1 MTETQRPDRPLVL
14 CIGGHDP
21 SGGAGILA
29 DAEAV
34 QAAHAFPL
42 TVITALTEQDTCG
55 LARLH
60 PQPPEQIEAH
70 CRRLLNDSPPSAL
83 KIGLIGGADIARMLA
98 RFIDTLATAERARV
112 PVVLDTVLATGAGQ
126 SVADAALREA
136 VRDALIPRCTLVTPN
151 LPEARALTGAD
162 APEDCAERL
171 LAAGAPWVLITGT
184 HDATEAVTNR
194 LFGSNGERH
203 AWDWPRLP
211 GEYHG
216 SGCTL
221 ASAIAARLAHGMTL
235 VQAVESAQAYT
246 WTALERALRT
256 GRCQLTPNRLHDERI
271 EHPLGDHIDEFRR
284 RTV

>member
-1 MTETQRPDRPLVL
+1 MIESQRPDRPLVL

-55 LARLH
+55 LARIY

-70 CRRLLNDSPPSAL
+70 CRRLLSDSPPSAL
-83 KIGLIGGADIARMLA
+83 KIGLIGSADIARMLA
-98 RFIDTLATAERARV
+98 RFIDTLATTEHARV

-126 SVADAALREA
+126 PIADAALREA
-136 VRDALIPRCTLVTPN
+136 VRDELMPRCTLVTPN

-184 HDATEAVTNR
+184 HDNTEAVTNR
-194 LFGSNGERH
+194 LFGANGERH

-221 ASAIAARLAHGMTL
+221 ASAIAARLAHGLSME
-235 VQAVESAQAYT
+235 QAVESAQDYT
-246 WTALERALRT
+246 WRTLAYALRT
-256 GRCQLTPNRLHDERI
+256 GRCQLTPNRLHDERT

-284 RTV
+284 RTL

>member
-1 MTETQRPDRPLVL
+1 MTDAQRSDRPLVL
-14 CIGGHDP
+14 CVGGHDP

-55 LARLH
+55 LARIH
-60 PQPPEQIEAH
+60 PQPAEQIEAH
-70 CRRLLNDSPPSAL
+70 CRRLMNDSPPNAL
-83 KIGLIGGADIARMLA
+83 KIGLIGNADIALRLA
-98 RFIDTLATAERARV
+98 RLTEELAEI

-126 SVADAALREA
+126 SVADAALLDA
-136 VRDALIPRCTLVTPN
+136 VREALIPRCTLVTPN

-162 APEDCAERL
+162 APDDCAERL
-171 LAAGAPWVLITGT
+171 LVAGAPWVLITGT

-235 VQAVESAQAYT
+235 VSAVESAQAYT

-256 GRCQLTPNRLHDERI
+256 GRCQLTPNRLHDERT

>member
-1 MTETQRPDRPLVL
+1 MMDARLKRPLVL
-14 CIGGHDP
+14 CVGGHDP

-34 QAAHAFPL
+34 HAARAFPL

-55 LARLH
+55 LAQIH

-70 CRRLLNDSPPSAL
+70 CRRLLRDSPPSAL

-98 RFIDTLATAERARV
+98 RLIDRVATAEYARV

-126 SVADAALREA
+126 SVADAALLDAVREA
-136 VRDALIPRCTLVTPN
+136 LVPRCTLVTPN
-151 LPEARALTGAD
+151 LPEARALTGAR

-171 LAAGAPWVLITGT
+171 LAAGAPWALITGT

-246 WTALERALRT
+246 WKTLEQALRT
-256 GRCQLTPNRLHDERI
+256 GCCQLTPNRLHDERI
-271 EHPLGDHIDEFRR
+271 EHPLGDCIDEFRR

>member
-1 MTETQRPDRPLVL
+1 MTDVQRPDRPLVL
-14 CIGGHDP
+14 CVGGHDP

-34 QAAHAFPL
+34 QASHAFPL

-60 PQPPEQIEAH
+60 PQPAEQIEAH
-70 CRRLLNDSPPSAL
+70 CRRLMNDSPPSAL

-98 RFIDTLATAERARV
+98 RFIDTLAAAEQARF

-126 SVADAALREA
+126 SVADAALLDA
-136 VRDALIPRCTLVTPN
+136 VREALIPRCTLVTPN
-151 LPEARALTGAD
+151 LPEARALTGTD

-184 HDATEAVTNR
+184 HDNTEAVTNR
-194 LFGSNGERH
+194 LFGANGERH

-235 VQAVESAQAYT
+235 VSAVESAQAYT

-271 EHPLGDHIDEFRR
+271 EHPLGDHINEFRR

>member
-1 MTETQRPDRPLVL
+1 MTDVQRPDRPLVL
-14 CIGGHDP
+14 CVGGHDP

-34 QAAHAFPL
+34 QAARAFPL

-60 PQPPEQIEAH
+60 PQPAEQIEAH
-70 CRRLLNDSPPSAL
+70 CRRLMNDNPPSAL

-98 RFIDTLATAERARV
+98 RFIDTLAAAEQARF

-126 SVADAALREA
+126 SVADAALLDA
-136 VRDALIPRCTLVTPN
+136 VREALIPRCTLVTPN
-151 LPEARALTGAD
+151 LPEARALTGTD

-184 HDATEAVTNR
+184 HDNTEAVTNR
-194 LFGSNGERH
+194 LFGANGERH

-235 VQAVESAQAYT
+235 VSAVESAQAYT

-271 EHPLGDHIDEFRR
+271 EHPLGDHINEFRR

>member
-1 MTETQRPDRPLVL
+1 MTDAQRPDRPLVL
-14 CIGGHDP
+14 CVGGHDP

-34 QAAHAFPL
+34 QAARAFPL

-55 LARLH
+55 LARIH

-70 CRRLLNDSPPSAL
+70 CRRLMNDSPPSAL
-83 KIGLIGGADIARMLA
+83 KIGLIGSADIARMLA
-98 RFIDTLATAERARV
+98 RLTEELAEI

-126 SVADAALREA
+126 SVADAALLDA
-136 VRDALIPRCTLVTPN
+136 VREALIPRCTLVTPN

-221 ASAIAARLAHGMTL
+221 AGAIAARLALGMRME
-235 VQAVESAQAYT
+235 QAVESAQTYT
-246 WTALERALRT
+246 WKTLERALRT
-256 GRCQLTPNRLHDERI
+256 GRCQLTPNRLYSQASPD
-271 EHPLGDHIDEFRR
+271 
-284 RTV
+284 